1 MTNVEK
7 LISKGLNIEIIK
19 EDEFLKND
27 LIIN

>member
-7 LISKGLNIEIIK
+7 LISKGFNIEIIK